1 MQKNCLSIYKN
12 FIEKETLDENI
23 FIEICI
29 GFKNLIHSINN
40 DTNIDNK
47 CYSDI
52 KEYNIMILI
61 IEGFKK
67 LENIKNIYKV
77 GQNVIEVIFLLLTV
91 HNEEFA
97 NFNINIFELK
107 GGNEYIFD
115 KIKFIL
121 LQKNNTN
128 NKEQTD
134 EINEIYN
141 ILEFIHFIQTRLL
154 HYET

>member
-1 MQKNCLSIYKN
+1 MS
-12 FIEKETLDENI
+12 
-23 FIEICI
+23 CI
-29 GFKNLIHSINN
+29 V
-40 DTNIDNK
+40 
-47 CYSDI
+47 
-52 KEYNIMILI
+52 
-61 IEGFKK
+61 EGFKK

-77 GQNVIEVIFLLLTV
+77 GQNAIEVIFLLLTF
-91 HNEEFA
+91 HNEEFV
-97 NFNINIFELK
+97 NFNRNAFEIK

-134 EINEIYN
+134 EINEEYN

-154 HYET
+154 HYETN